1 MKMRTHPGK
10 RIGDYFFYAGLLLL
24 VFYLVG
30 PVLWQLITSLKSN
43 RILTSLPPIL
53 PDKIIFDH
61 YVSVFTERPFA
72 RIILNSFIVASTTTA
87 YCLFIGVMA
96 AFSLSV
102 FNIRGKQ
109 LFLALVLSISMFP
122 PIATVSP
129 LYLLIRALGIRDTYL
144 ALIFPYATFALPLS
158 IWVLTSFMNEIPRDL
173 YKAARIDGCT
183 PVQALRK
190 VMLPLAA
197 PGIFTCAILVFI
209 FAWNEFLY
217 ALTFTTTVKSRTI
230 PVAIALFPGLH
241 EVPWGEI
248 AAASIIVTA
257 PLVAMVFFFQKR
269 IISGLTAGSVKE

>member
-1 MKMRTHPGK
+1 LKK
-10 RIGDYFFYAGLLLL
+10 SLKYSLYYIGLMAL
-24 VFYLVG
+24 VFYLTG
-30 PVLWQLITSLKSN
+30 PVLWQFITSLKSN
-43 RILTSLPPIL
+43 AILTSLPPIL
-53 PDKIIFDH
+53 PDKIVFSH
-61 YVSVFTERPFA
+61 YLSVFTERPFA
-72 RIILNSFIVASTTTA
+72 RIILNSFIVATATTV
-87 YCLFIGVMA
+87 YCLFIGILS
-96 AFSLSV
+96 AFSLAI
-102 FNIRGKQ
+102 FNIRRKK
-109 LFLALVLSISMFP
+109 LFLTLVLSISMFP

-129 LYLLIRALGIRDTYL
+129 LYLLIGAIGIRDTYL

-158 IWVLTSFMNEIPRDL
+158 IWVLTSFISEIPSDL
-173 YKAARIDGCT
+173 YKAARIDGCS

-190 VMLPLAA
+190 VILPLAA

-257 PLVAMVFFFQKR
+257 PLVVMVFLFQKH
-269 IISGLTAGSVKE
+269 IISGLTAGSVKG

>member
-1 MKMRTHPGK
+1 MKKG
-10 RIGDYFFYAGLLLL
+10 IGGYLFYAGLLLL

-43 RILTSLPPIL
+43 RILMSLPPVL

-72 RIILNSFIVASTTTA
+72 RIILNSFIVASSTTA

-96 AFSLSV
+96 AFSLSI
-102 FNIRGKQ
+102 FKIKGKQ

-269 IISGLTAGSVKE
+269 IISGLTAGSVKG